1 MDFDRQAS
9 LDLAPHAA
17 MKGAHKLHHK
27 VESVSAIGYNERGST
42 TTASS
47 FLSSVCWL
55 LLGCGLSQSHKYS
68 KRQSLWLL
76 LKCSFHVMT
85 MMRIIIL
92 LIIKNDPHVAEKS

>member
-9 LDLAPHAA
+9 LDLDLAPHAA

-47 FLSSVCWL
+47 FLSPVCWL
-55 LLGCGLSQSHKYS
+55 LPGCGLSQSYKYS
-68 KRQSLWLL
+68 KRQS
-76 LKCSFHVMT
+76 
-85 MMRIIIL
+85 
-92 LIIKNDPHVAEKS
+92 